1 MATTL
6 VLVPTAFELKIVR
19 DALASGIDPSTVRLE
34 CCGFGVIAAAAR
46 AAQLMSTGRPQRV
59 ILAGISGGLN
69 HRLHVGRA
77 YWFSEVAAYGIGAG
91 AGDQFLT
98 AGEMGWPHWAAPS
111 QNETNSVGDV
121 IGLQPTDYPPESHG
135 GQLLT
140 ACAASAHSSDADL
153 RLEKFPA
160 AAAEDMEGFSVALA
174 GELSGVP
181 VEIIR
186 GISNH
191 AGDRHK
197 ENWMIRESLIA
208 VAELMMESLA

>member
-19 DALASGIDPSTVRLE
+19 DAIAGRIDPSFVRLE

-46 AAQLMSTGRPQRV
+46 AAQLISTGRPERV

-69 HRLHVGRA
+69 HRLHVGQA
-77 YWFSEVAAYGIGAG
+77 YWFSEVAAYGVGVG
-91 AGDQFLT
+91 SGDQFLT
-98 AGEMGWPHWAAPS
+98 AGEMGWPHWAASS
-111 QNETNSVGDV
+111 QNETSCIGDV
-121 IGLQPTDYPPESHG
+121 IALKATGYPPESHG
-135 GQLLT
+135 GLLLT
-140 ACAASAHSSDADL
+140 ACAASADASDTDL
-153 RLEKFPA
+153 CLEKFPS

-181 VEIIR
+181 VGIIR

-191 AGDRHK
+191 AGDRNK
-197 ENWMIRESLIA
+197 ENWMVRESLIA
-208 VAELMMESLA
+208 AAELMMENLA